1 MFVVGTKGQ
10 EDLEV
15 ERKDRRARRWCADA
29 TSLTGQRWSF
39 LKVPEAVFRGYQVHD
54 FTQLHALLAGP
65 GQSAEPHWGE
75 RIVRDPNVLGGEPFV
90 RGTRI
95 SVRSV
100 VLTSREYGGVSG
112 VLDAYPQLSR
122 DDIEAALAFYS
133 AHQAEIDW
141 HIRANVADD

>member
-1 MFVVGTKGQ
+1 MFVVETKGQ

-15 ERKDRRARRWCADA
+15 ERKDRRARQWCVDA
-29 TSLTGQRWSF
+29 ASLTGQRWGF
-39 LKVPEAVFRGYQVHD
+39 VKVPEGVFRGYQVHD
-54 FTQLHALLAGP
+54 FTQLRALLAGRA
-65 GQSAEPHWGE
+65 QSAEPDGVE
-75 RIVRDPNVLGGEPFV
+75 RIVRHPAVLGGEPVV

-100 VLTSREYGGVSG
+100 VLTSQEYGGVSG

-122 DDIEAALAFYS
+122 GDVEAALAFYR

-141 HIRANVADD
+141 HIQANVADD